1 MKRLHAYAL
10 AALLV
15 VAVAGMSGCSSWF
28 ESPAKPANDAISLAN
43 THLKKAA
50 QIEQQIAADT
60 ASLDALPYTKA
71 GATQG
76 LELTAKLK
84 TALTAEKTELAA
96 AKAALTSI
104 QAMQVDAKYK
114 EYAKLEAAVVE
125 TRITR
130 TDTSAR
136 LFNAMDAL
144 FKGLSGKSGTTAIDP
159 QEFQV
164 VVGQIQ
170 QELTDL
176 NTQAE
181 QQAKAAADYFANN
194 NLGK

>member
-1 MKRLHAYAL
+1 MKRLHAFTL

-15 VAVAGMSGCSSWF
+15 VAVAGLSGCSTWF

-50 QIEQQIAADT
+50 QIEQQISADT

-84 TALTAEKTELAA
+84 TSLTGEKTELAA

-114 EYAKLEAAVVE
+114 QYAKLEATVVE

-136 LFNAMDAL
+136 LFNAMEML
-144 FKGLSGKSGTTAIDP
+144 FKGLTAKSGGTIDP

-170 QELTDL
+170 QELTAL

-181 QQAKAAADYFANN
+181 QQAKAASDYFASN
-194 NLGK
+194 NLGN